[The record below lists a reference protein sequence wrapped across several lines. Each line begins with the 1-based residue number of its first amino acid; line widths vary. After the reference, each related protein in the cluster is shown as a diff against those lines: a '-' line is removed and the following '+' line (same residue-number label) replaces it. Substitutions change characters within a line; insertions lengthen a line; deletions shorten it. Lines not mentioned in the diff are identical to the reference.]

1 MAMKQNNFY
10 LRWQKAAGAAKTESR
25 SNDLRAVVPGIAV
38 VAVCMAGWGVMVLHT
53 SMLKSRRQ
61 NILNWCADNSATYLS
76 STLDAEEAA
85 EFRSLT
91 DYATGMTNLL
101 NSYPDVTS
109 TLLHRIEAAG
119 GASISIQFT
128 SYNASTGELLF
139 NANSSQVID
148 IPTYIRSLQNCG
160 VFSTVS
166 YTGYTADDNGYS
178 IDLRCILAA
187 PQ

>member
-25 SNDLRAVVPGIAV
+25 SKDLRAVVPGIAV

-53 SMLKSRRQ
+53 LMLKSRRQ

-91 DYATGMTNLL
+91 D
-101 NSYPDVTS
+101 
-109 TLLHRIEAAG
+109 
-119 GASISIQFT
+119 
-128 SYNASTGELLF
+128 
-139 NANSSQVID
+139 
-148 IPTYIRSLQNCG
+148 
-160 VFSTVS
+160 
-166 YTGYTADDNGYS
+166 
-178 IDLRCILAA
+178 
-187 PQ
+187 